1 MNSSFSEIADTIKN
15 AERILVASH
24 IRPDGDALGST
35 IAFALWLK
43 SIGKSVTAWNE
54 DGVTQRY
61 RYLPQYEIISIPDS
75 VPRPFDVLVALD
87 NSVKNRLG
95 KVLQGV
101 SSVEILINID
111 HHVSN
116 ELYGALNYVDP
127 ASPAT
132 GQIIYEFFKAIGAPL
147 SPDMA
152 ANLFAAISTDTGSFQ
167 YPGTD
172 VRTFDAAA
180 ALVAAGVDV
189 GSFSRKM
196 YDNQPRRRLD
206 LLRHAL
212 NEARFSCDGHLAS
225 FSLSL
230 AAVDQLGSCRKTT
243 KVSSTTCVRSRE
255 SSRRSSLKSC
265 RKAGFGSAPDRKTR
279 EWTSVKFAVPSAAAA
294 IPWLPARVCAEPSH
308 KWKKS
313 FWKLSAM
320 RSVTEIDGVLLVDKA
335 RGMTSHDVVAIA
347 RRALGTKKVGHCGTL
362 DPL

>member
-61 RYLPQYEIISIPDS
+61 RYLPQDQIISIPDS

-95 KVLQGV
+95 TVLQGV
-101 SSVEILINID
+101 SSVETLINID

-180 ALVAAGVDV
+180 ALAAAGVDV

-230 AAVDQLGSCRKTT
+230 AAVDQLGVLPEDNEGIIDHLRSVEGVVAAVFFEELPEGR
-243 KVSSTTCVRSRE
+243 VRISA
-255 SSRRSSLKSC
+255 RSKDPRVDVCEICSAFGGGGHPLA
-265 RKAGFGSAPDRKTR
+265 AG
-279 EWTSVKFAVPSAAAA
+279 
-294 IPWLPARVCAEPSH
+294 ARVRGTIAQAEEKFLEAVCH
-308 KWKKS
+308 
-313 FWKLSAM
+313 
-320 RSVTEIDGVLLVDKA
+320 EI
-335 RGMTSHDVVAIA
+335 RN
-347 RRALGTKKVGHCGTL
+347 RN
-362 DPL
+362 

>member
-1 MNSSFSEIADTIKN
+1 MNASFSEIAEAIKN

-43 SIGKSVTAWNE
+43 SIGKAVTAWNE

-61 RYLPQYEIISIPDS
+61 RYLPQYEIISIPDQ

-95 KVLQGV
+95 TVLQGV
-101 SSVEILINID
+101 SSVETLINID

-230 AAVDQLGSCRKTT
+230 AAVDQLGVLPEDNEGIIDHLRS
-243 KVSSTTCVRSRE
+243 VEGVVAAVFFEELPEGWVRISA
-255 SSRRSSLKSC
+255 RSKDPRVDVC
-265 RKAGFGSAPDRKTR
+265 EICKGFGGGGHPL
-279 EWTSVKFAVPSAAAA
+279 AAG
-294 IPWLPARVCAEPSH
+294 ARVRGSIAQVEEKFLEAVCH
-308 KWKKS
+308 
-313 FWKLSAM
+313 
-320 RSVTEIDGVLLVDKA
+320 EI
-335 RGMTSHDVVAIA
+335 RN
-347 RRALGTKKVGHCGTL
+347 RN
-362 DPL
+362 